1 MTAITH
7 TVSDSL
13 TMLRRDF
20 RHLQRYPVM
29 AISGLIMPVFMML
42 LFVYVF
48 GGAMLTTVGGGSYV
62 DYLVPGILVMA
73 VGAGSA
79 GTAVNVNVDMTEGVI
94 ARFRTM
100 AIARVSVL
108 TGQVVGS
115 MIRTAVSLALVVGV
129 ALLIGFRPRATF
141 GDWLLAIAV
150 LLMLTLAL
158 TWLAVAGGL
167 AANKPEGA
175 NGFSLPFQ
183 FLPFISSAF
192 VPTDSMAPGLAW
204 FAQHQPFTPIID
216 TLRGVLTGT
225 PIGNSG
231 WLAVGWCLLAT
242 LGGYFWARKLYNRDP
257 SR

>member
-1 MTAITH
+1 MTAAH
-7 TVSDSL
+7 TLSDSM

-20 RHLQRYPVM
+20 RHAQRYPVM
-29 AISGLIMPVFMML
+29 AVSGVLMPVFMML

-48 GGAMLTTVGGGSYV
+48 GSAIVTTVGGGSYV
-62 DYLVPGILVMA
+62 DYLVPGILVMG

-79 GTAVNVNVDMTEGVI
+79 ATAVNVNVDMTEGVI
-94 ARFRTM
+94 TRFRTM

-108 TGQVVGS
+108 TGQVLGS
-115 MIRTAVSLALVVGV
+115 VIRTVVSLALVVGV
-129 ALLIGFRPRATF
+129 ALLIGFRPRASF
-141 GDWLLAIAV
+141 GEWLLAAAV

-167 AANKPEGA
+167 AAKKPEGA

-192 VPTDSMAPGLAW
+192 IPTDSMAPGLAW
-204 FAQHQPFTPIID
+204 FAEHQPFTPVID

-225 PIGNSG
+225 PVGNSA
-231 WLAVGWCLLAT
+231 WFAVGWCLLGT
-242 LGGYFWARKLYNRDP
+242 LVGYALARKLYNRDP
-257 SR
+257 TR

>member
-1 MTAITH
+1 MSTH
-7 TVSDSL
+7 TLADSA

-20 RHLQRYPVM
+20 KHLQRYPVM
-29 AISGLIMPVFMML
+29 AISGLVMPVFMML

-48 GGAMLTTVGGGSYV
+48 GSAMVGSVGGGAYV

-79 GTAVNVNVDMTEGVI
+79 ATAVNINVDMTEGVI

-100 AIARVSVL
+100 AISRVSVL
-108 TGQVVGS
+108 TGHVLGS
-115 MIRTAVSLALVVGV
+115 VIRTVVSLALVVGV
-129 ALLIGFRPRATF
+129 AVLIGFRPRASAAE
-141 GDWLLAIAV
+141 WLLAAGV
-150 LLMLTLAL
+150 LLLLTLAL

-167 AANKPEGA
+167 AAKKPEGA

-192 VPTDSMAPGLAW
+192 IPTDSMAPGLAW
-204 FAQHQPFTPIID
+204 FAEHQPFTPIIE
-216 TLRGVLTGT
+216 TLRGVLAGT
-225 PIGNSG
+225 PVGDSAWWAI
-231 WLAVGWCLLAT
+231 GWCA
-242 LGGYFWARKLYNRDP
+242 LGTAIGYGRARALYNRDP

>member
-1 MTAITH
+1 MTATH

-29 AISGLIMPVFMML
+29 AVSGLVMPVFMML

-48 GGAMLTTVGGGSYV
+48 GSAMVTTVGGGTYIN
-62 DYLVPGILVMA
+62 YLVPGILVMG
-73 VGAGSA
+73 VGAASA
-79 GTAVNVNVDMTEGVI
+79 GTAVNINVDMTEGII

-108 TGQVVGS
+108 TGQVLGS
-115 MIRTAVSLALVVGV
+115 MIRTVASLTLVVAV
-129 ALLIGFRPRATF
+129 ALLIGFRPQASF
-141 GDWLLAIAV
+141 SEWLLAIAV

-167 AANKPEGA
+167 AASKPEGA
-175 NGFSLPFQ
+175 NGFALPFQ

-192 VPTDSMAPGLAW
+192 VPTDSMSPGLAW
-204 FAQHQPFTPIID
+204 FAEHQPFTPIID

-225 PIGNSG
+225 PIGNSA
-231 WLAVGWCLLAT
+231 WLAIGWCLLAT
-242 LGGYFWARKLYNRDP
+242 LGGYSWARKLYNRDP
-257 SR
+257 SH

>member
-1 MTAITH
+1 MSAH
-7 TVSDSL
+7 TLSDSA

-20 RHLQRYPVM
+20 KHLQRYPVM
-29 AISGLIMPVFMML
+29 AISGLLMPVFMML

-48 GGAMLTTVGGGSYV
+48 GSAMVSTVGGGAYV

-79 GTAVNVNVDMTEGVI
+79 GTAINVNVDMTEGII

-100 AIARVSVL
+100 AISRVSVL

-115 MIRTAVSLALVVGV
+115 MIRTVVTLALVVAV
-129 ALLIGFRPRATF
+129 ALLIGFRPQASV
-141 GDWLLAIAV
+141 GGWLLAAGV

-167 AANKPEGA
+167 AAKKPEGA

-183 FLPFISSAF
+183 FLPFLSSAF
-192 VPTDSMAPGLAW
+192 TPTDSMAPGLAW
-204 FAQHQPFTPIID
+204 FAEHQPFTPIID
-216 TLRGVLTGT
+216 TLRAVLSGT
-225 PIGNSG
+225 PVGDSA
-231 WLAVGWCLLAT
+231 WWAVGWCA
-242 LGGYFWARKLYNRDP
+242 LGTAIGYAQARKLYNRDP
-257 SR
+257 AR

>member
-1 MTAITH
+1 MTAFAH
-7 TVSDSL
+7 TLSDSA

-29 AISGLIMPVFMML
+29 AISGLVMPVFMML

-48 GGAMLTTVGGGSYV
+48 GSAIVTTVGGGTYIN
-62 DYLVPGILVMA
+62 YLVPGILVMA

-79 GTAVNVNVDMTEGVI
+79 GTAVNINVDMTEGII

-115 MIRTAVSLALVVGV
+115 MIRTVVSLALVVGV
-129 ALLIGFRPRATF
+129 ALLIGFRPQASV
-141 GDWLLAIAV
+141 GEWLLAGAV

-167 AANKPEGA
+167 AAKKPEGA

-192 VPTDSMAPGLAW
+192 IPTDSMAPGLAW
-204 FAQHQPFTPIID
+204 FAEHQPFTPIID
-216 TLRGVLTGT
+216 TLRGVLNGT
-225 PIGNSG
+225 PIGDSA
-231 WLAVGWCLLAT
+231 WWAIGWCVLAT
-242 LGGYFWARKLYNRDP
+242 VGGYAWARKLYNRDP
-257 SR
+257 QR